1 MQTKLMEL
9 GANMYQRLHKVR
21 SDRGLSQTELA
32 NKSGVS
38 QSVISKIERGAMA
51 SPGADN
57 LTKLAATLGCSV
69 ADFIN
74 DRQEPEDRPSPVVPV
89 SGPKTADLPFIFDL
103 AIKPSRFTDN
113 PLKVLKGSTS
123 EVMIGRPPFLEGLV
137 NAYAVR
143 QHGDEMVPRYKPSE
157 IIYVAPE
164 CDANVIVV
172 VDDKNEGSYGFVREL
187 VTINGDGSIVLRQHN
202 PPQEIL
208 VPADVLQKID
218 LVVGSRRRLNA

>member
-1 MQTKLMEL
+1 
-9 GANMYQRLHKVR
+9 MYQRLHKIR

-32 NKSGVS
+32 HKSGVS

-57 LTKLAATLGCSV
+57 LAKLAATLECSV
-69 ADFIN
+69 ADFI
-74 DRQEPEDRPSPVVPV
+74 DDRPEPVEQISPVAPV
-89 SGPKTADLPFIFDL
+89 SLPKVADLPFYFDL
-103 AIKPSRFTDN
+103 LTKTVKLTDS
-113 PLKVLKGSTS
+113 PLQMPKGLVS
-123 EVMIGRPPFLEGLV
+123 EVMISRPPFLEGLV

-164 CDANVIVV
+164 CEAKPGDDVIVV

-202 PPQEIL
+202 PPQETL
-208 VPADVLQKID
+208 VPADILQKID
-218 LVVGSRRRLNA
+218 LVVGSRRRTDA